1 LAILASNVARYLRI
15 ILKYKFELV
24 VDAAYL
30 GATMI
35 AFGFIGNVV
44 SPDPRYLDYPFQTF
58 ILVNI
63 FFWAFMENGYVE
75 ATRIIPEEARLG
87 TLGTLMN
94 NNVSPL
100 TLIVSQ
106 MAARS
111 IVNAFMAVA
120 IFLPVFALTGIRS
133 PSLGGLGYLAVVI
146 LLSWAYVLTV
156 AVLMGSLSLMF
167 KKIGAT
173 AGVFLQVLKVGS
185 GFFFPV
191 AAFASFAWP
200 VSALPGLLR
209 IIPVTRGLEV
219 CREIII
225 LGRLPTSQDSLL
237 ALSGVSLDPILL
249 MTAGVAAGV
258 LICVAFY
265 RWVERRAMTFGAI
278 EHY

>member
-1 LAILASNVARYLRI
+1 MAILASNVARYLRI